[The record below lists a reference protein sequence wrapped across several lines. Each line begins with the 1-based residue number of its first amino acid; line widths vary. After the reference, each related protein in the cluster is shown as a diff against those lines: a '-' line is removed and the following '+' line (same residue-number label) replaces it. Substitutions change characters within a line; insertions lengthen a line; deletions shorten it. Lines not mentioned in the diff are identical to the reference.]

1 MYMYSSKLNLF
12 RSGMLFVGNYSLTIP
27 GCNENFACFP
37 KNSLNQSFRCRTL
50 YITNKFSQSLGTSL
64 NWGSTVLTCTC
75 TQCMW
80 VQHPSNHFYLLQKLE
95 LLTNCQNPKHLK
107 YFSNVLIVLWPM
119 AEKIRTFE
127 PSTKPQT
134 NNGCCVCLSFPH
146 AWLALFMQQ

>member
-27 GCNENFACFP
+27 GYNENFACFP
-37 KNSLNQSFRCRTL
+37 KNSLNQSFWCRTL

-80 VQHPSNHFYLLQKLE
+80 VQHPSNHFYLFAKVRITDKLSKLQTPE
-95 LLTNCQNPKHLK
+95 IFPECIYSVMTNGRKDKDSWAVHK
-107 YFSNVLIVLWPM
+107 TI
-119 AEKIRTFE
+119 
-127 PSTKPQT
+127 T
-134 NNGCCVCLSFPH
+134 NNCCCLCLSFPH